1 MYLRDSCLL
10 TVILMHQD
18 LLRPDPDLLYS
29 KSVAGT
35 NNEFLQH
42 AKQQIRVLYHQ
53 SLISGSG
60 EMRL

>member
-1 MYLRDSCLL
+1 
-10 TVILMHQD
+10 MHQD